1 MPKIPVDRQVYIT
14 ILLAFVFWYLTFSAK
29 LLNFWLSMSMAASV
43 LTALS
48 VYFAGFVVRKQE
60 VNVKNVLIGIVSAG
74 MLYAIYAAG
83 NYMSQ
88 QIFHFARPEIASIYD
103 IRHEGNALMIAMVLL
118 FITSP
123 AEELFWRGFLQRWAV
138 NKFGQVTGWLIAAAV
153 YGAVHILSG
162 NFMLT
167 MAAWIAGLFWGFL
180 YLKTDSIIAC
190 IISHALWTVSIFI
203 LWPMM

>member
-1 MPKIPVDRQVYIT
+1 MRRVPVDRQVYIT
-14 ILLAFVFWYLTFSAK
+14 ILLAFVFWYLTFTAK
-29 LLNFWLSMSMAASV
+29 VLNFWLSMSIAASV

-48 VYFAGFVVRKQE
+48 IYFAGFVVRSQE
-60 VNVKNVLIGIVSAG
+60 INFKNVLIGIVSAG
-74 MLYAIYAAG
+74 MLYAIYAVG
-83 NYMSQ
+83 NYVSQ

-103 IRHEGNALMIAMVLL
+103 IRHEGKALVIALVLL

-123 AEELFWRGFLQRWAV
+123 AEELFWRGFLQRWAM
-138 NKFGQVTGWLIAAAV
+138 NKFGQVTGWLVAAAV

-180 YLKTDSIIAC
+180 YLKTDSIFAC

>member
-1 MPKIPVDRQVYIT
+1 MVRVPKDQSVYIT
-14 ILLAFVFWYLTFSAK
+14 ILLAFVFWYLTFAAK
-29 LLNFWLSMSMAASV
+29 LLNFWLSMSIAAAV

-48 VYFAGFVVRKQE
+48 IQFAGFVLDKQE
-60 VNVKNVLIGIVSAG
+60 INAKNILIGIVSAG
-74 MLYAIYAAG
+74 ILYGIYAAG
-83 NYMSQ
+83 NYFSQ

-103 IRHEGNALMIAMVLL
+103 IRHEGQTLSISLVLL

-123 AEELFWRGFLQRWAV
+123 GEELFWRGFLQRWAM
-138 NKFGQVTGWLIAAAV
+138 NKFGQLPGWLAAAAI

-167 MAAWIAGLFWGFL
+167 MAAWIAGLFWGLL
-180 YLKTDSIIAC
+180 YWKTGSIFAC
-190 IISHALWTVSIFI
+190 IVSHALWTVSIFV

>member
-1 MPKIPVDRQVYIT
+1 MPKNPVDRQVYIT

-29 LLNFWLSMSMAASV
+29 WLNFWLSMSMAAFV

-88 QIFHFARPEIASIYD
+88 QIFYFARPEIASIYD

-138 NKFGQVTGWLIAAAV
+138 NKFGQVTGWLVAAAV

-180 YLKTDSIIAC
+180 YLKTDSIFAC